1 MQDKDFDR
9 FIQQALENQPEPE
22 YNPADW
28 DKLEDRLH
36 NLHAS
41 QPSVA
46 DKVIKGGSS
55 FGKLGFA
62 ATAILVTA
70 LNVVFFTQ
78 PELVKTASDKIATV
92 QNAILSEPETNLP
105 ATNATIETDNTA
117 VASPES
123 PVTNPSTSNQ
133 VALAENAAETGT
145 ALDELPNV
153 ATEQPSP
160 AVAVL
165 KPANGVKATVK
176 KQSTSRN
183 TFKPATGFAV
193 SPSAAGRP
201 VNSNGA
207 GLLGGKPTAAVISP
221 CGIAKPALT
230 TIVAGDTLKESK
242 IAITS
247 CQTLSANFLAR
258 ETGNNNVVITS
269 NISKILPGARL
280 TADAAT
286 GAMVLQWKPKAG
298 MARQQPYN
306 FNISVTDSRCPDV
319 ATRTYQFA
327 LSVTPAFTATINGNT
342 KLEAGESTNLEV
354 NGAPAGATYKWLVGN
369 QEVAVK
375 ETNHLE
381 VMPLNTTT
389 YRLQVTS
396 KAGCV
401 FTDSVKVE
409 VGSRKAIAQSQIAI
423 PNIFTPNGD
432 GINDYFEIGK
442 PQGEVVDL
450 VIFDRWGKQIYSR
463 KNYDN
468 RWSGTNLESGT
479 YYYIITLQGTK
490 KTHKGWVEIMR

>member
-78 PELVKTASDKIATV
+78 PELRKTASDKMAAV

-105 ATNATIETDNTA
+105 ATKAEILADNTT
-117 VASPES
+117 VANPES
-123 PVTNPSTSNQ
+123 PVTNSAISNQ
-133 VALAENAAETGT
+133 IALAGNTAETGT
-145 ALDELPNV
+145 NLDELPNV
-153 ATEQPSP
+153 TIEQSAPVT
-160 AVAVL
+160 AVV
-165 KPANGVKATVK
+165 KQANTSATVK
-176 KQSTSRN
+176 TQRSSRN

-201 VNSNGA
+201 GITNGA
-207 GLLGGKPTAAVISP
+207 GLLGGKPTAAAISP
-221 CGIAKPALT
+221 CGIAKPALIA
-230 TIVAGDTLKESK
+230 IVAGDTLNESK

-258 ETGNNNVVITS
+258 ETGNNNLVITS

-286 GAMVLQWKPKAG
+286 GTMMLNWKPKAG

-306 FNISVTDSRCPDV
+306 FNVSVTDSRCPD
-319 ATRTYQFA
+319 AAARTYQFA
-327 LSVTPAFTATINGNT
+327 LSVTPAFTATISGKT
-342 KLEAGESTNLEV
+342 KLEAGESTTLEV
-354 NGAPAGATYKWLVGN
+354 AGAPAGATYQWLVGN
-369 QEVAVK
+369 QEVASK
-375 ETNHLE
+375 ETNRLE

-389 YRLQVTS
+389 YRLQVIS
-396 KAGCV
+396 KTGCV

-409 VGSRKAIAQSQIAI
+409 VGAKKAIAQAQIAI

-442 PQGEVVDL
+442 PEGEVIDL